1 MIRAVPCLPPR
12 ESRQLREQGEEDGRG
27 WEGRAAGLRPGRM
40 GRGAWVS
47 RYERRGG
54 GRRSQ
59 AECGTTSWKRGA
71 VRESAERKQGA
82 RVGGSCDGWRRTG
95 GPARDVSGQ
104 PRRTANGV
112 SPVGVAPRGRHRGS
126 RERPEP
132 VPGVGLEHPRGD
144 GGLPVEQRFWG
155 VRRASSG
162 VYSRQ
167 L

>member
-1 MIRAVPCLPPR
+1 
-12 ESRQLREQGEEDGRG
+12 
-27 WEGRAAGLRPGRM
+27 M

-112 SPVGVAPRGRHRGS
+112 SPAGVAPRGRHRGS

>member
-1 MIRAVPCLPPR
+1 MRLGGPGSWAEAGPHGARGLGFTLRAEGWRPQVSGRVRHDLVEAR
-12 ESRQLREQGEEDGRG
+12 SRQ
-27 WEGRAAGLRPGRM
+27 
-40 GRGAWVS
+40 
-47 RYERRGG
+47 
-54 GRRSQ
+54 
-59 AECGTTSWKRGA
+59 
-71 VRESAERKQGA
+71 SAERKQGA

-112 SPVGVAPRGRHRGS
+112 SPAGVAPRGRHRGS